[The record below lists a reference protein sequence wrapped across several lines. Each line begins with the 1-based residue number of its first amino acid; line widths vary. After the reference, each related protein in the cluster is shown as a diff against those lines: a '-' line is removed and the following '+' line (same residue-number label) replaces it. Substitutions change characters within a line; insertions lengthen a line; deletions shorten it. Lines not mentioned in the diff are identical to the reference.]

1 MAKAHAS
8 CACACQLGLRRP
20 RPPLSSISTC
30 VLWLG
35 SWLAARALAC
45 GSLNPVPLGAQ
56 ALAHHGASLRR
67 SAVAQWE
74 VRLRVPDA
82 SGAWRLVIS
91 TPTGVLLHRS
101 LPGLSLLL
109 RAHSAS
115 DVLLRLQ
122 MRSSPPTGSHTKSW
136 GRGAAGHETGEDNV
150 HIYREAAGKDG
161 QMMYS
166 SRHGSSEAAG
176 PLDGQPILA
185 AYPPLEGLQQ
195 KRLAARRH
203 KTTYAYDFPSVFGN
217 ALRELWTA
225 RAVAGEPGTAP
236 KGAARHGWL
245 SPGDLPACLQCSA
258 GRSIHCCARGGPTR
272 TACPGRL
279 VEVEELVM
287 APGGTYQRPMPMV
300 PVTRPVGQND
310 VGVLA
315 WQLTLRT
322 PECPQGRKARP

>member
-1 MAKAHAS
+1 M
-8 CACACQLGLRRP
+8 
-20 RPPLSSISTC
+20 
-30 VLWLG
+30 
-35 SWLAARALAC
+35 
-45 GSLNPVPLGAQ
+45 
-56 ALAHHGASLRR
+56 
-67 SAVAQWE
+67 
-74 VRLRVPDA
+74 
-82 SGAWRLVIS
+82 
-91 TPTGVLLHRS
+91 
-101 LPGLSLLL
+101 
-109 RAHSAS
+109 
-115 DVLLRLQ
+115 
-122 MRSSPPTGSHTKSW
+122 
-136 GRGAAGHETGEDNV
+136 
-150 HIYREAAGKDG
+150 HIYREAAGADG

-166 SRHGSSEAAG
+166 SRHSSSEAAG

-236 KGAARHGWL
+236 KGAARRHGAMFSRLTVL
-245 SPGDLPACLQCSA
+245 SALKPCRAS
-258 GRSIHCCARGGPTR
+258 GGLAT

-287 APGGTYQRPMPMV
+287 APGGTYQRPTPMV

-322 PECPQGRKARP
+322 PECPQGRKARAHDVHCTQCNAWRAAATLASFACLAA